1 MGLHSSGAWKPQVNG
16 VRLSLS
22 HRLGA
27 DVCAILRL
35 SGPLKEQY
43 AQVGGSS
50 VAPGGLEGASSQALV
65 AVLLLESVAW
75 SL

>member
-1 MGLHSSGAWKPQVNG
+1 MGLHPRPLDSSAARMVQANWVW
-16 VRLSLS
+16 VSLS

-35 SGPLKEQY
+35 SSPLKEQY
-43 AQVGGSS
+43 AQVGG
-50 VAPGGLEGASSQALV
+50 G
-65 AVLLLESVAW
+65 

>member
-1 MGLHSSGAWKPQVNG
+1 M
-16 VRLSLS
+16 
-22 HRLGA
+22 
-27 DVCAILRL
+27 CAILRL

-65 AVLLLESVAW
+65 AVLSLESLAG